1 MGKSRDAGMAPD
13 LAEQRE
19 VKHAGCT
26 KVQVI
31 GSTIIQEE
39 GVRKGL
45 KTDGIFEGQYKVQLD
60 PRLPYTP
67 VHPGQKWDS
76 ESEKL

>member
-1 MGKSRDAGMAPD
+1 MQVVPRLKQLVAPY
-13 LAEQRE
+13 
-19 VKHAGCT
+19 
-26 KVQVI
+26 
-31 GSTIIQEE
+31 IQEE

-67 VHPGQKWDS
+67 AHPGQKWES